1 MVDQYASV
9 TDYVG
14 RQVDVAAFKG
24 WEPGESKQV
33 TQELVLPGKHGE
45 AIAGIEK
52 LLQRL
57 TIELFT
63 ETGSLTYLPTRG
75 STFMTEA
82 RMGYWRTGGDVQS
95 SFSSAMSDVSKNLA
109 AEETET
115 DPDDE
120 RFVSA
125 ELLSVSLL
133 GDEVTLT
140 VKVTSRAGTSFEALL
155 PLTVTSN

>member
-1 MVDQYASV
+1 MVYQYASV

-14 RQVDVAAFKG
+14 RQIDVAAFKG
-24 WEPGESKQV
+24 WAPGTHKQV
-33 TQELVLPGKHGE
+33 MQKLVLPGKHGD

-52 LLQRL
+52 LLQRF

-63 ETGSLTYLPTRG
+63 ETGSLTYLPARG

-95 SFSSAMSDVSKNLA
+95 SFSSAMLDVSANLK
-109 AEETET
+109 AEEVET

-125 ELLSVSLL
+125 ELLSVSLH

>member
-9 TDYVG
+9 ADYVG
-14 RQVDVAAFKG
+14 RQVDVAAFRG
-24 WEPGESKQV
+24 WKPGTHKQV
-33 TQELVLPGKHGE
+33 TQDLVLPGKHGE
-45 AIAGIEK
+45 EIAGIEK
-52 LLQRL
+52 LLQRF

-63 ETGSLTYLPTRG
+63 ETGSLTYLPLRG
-75 STFMTEA
+75 SRFMTEA
-82 RMGYWRTGGDVQS
+82 RAGYWRTGGDVQS
-95 SFSSAMSDVSKNLA
+95 SFSSAMLDISSNLTI
-109 AEETET
+109 EEAET

-133 GDEVTLT
+133 ADEVTLT